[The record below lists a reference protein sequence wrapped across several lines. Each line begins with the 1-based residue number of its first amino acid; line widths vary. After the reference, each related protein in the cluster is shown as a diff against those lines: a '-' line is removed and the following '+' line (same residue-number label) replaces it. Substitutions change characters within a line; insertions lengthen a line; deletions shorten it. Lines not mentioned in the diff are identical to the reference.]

1 MFSSGQY
8 RSTEKSYKK
17 YIYYKYPK
25 ILYYHKI
32 ELKLFMKFLSVFFF
46 LFQSIKIIVK
56 KRFWLRLI
64 IKHRLKFP
72 RAVFN
77 FDELFNVHI

>member
-32 ELKLFMKFLSVFFF
+32 ELKLFMKFLSVFFPF
-46 LFQSIKIIVK
+46 PIDKNNCKKKVLVK
-56 KRFWLRLI
+56 
-64 IKHRLKFP
+64 
-72 RAVFN
+72 AYY
-77 FDELFNVHI
+77 